1 MPLGSFRPV
10 AACLRRTPGERWS
23 HGTMPAPDAAV
34 TVVVVVLGLHI
45 IVKFVF
51 FALPY
56 RRRRAMLDKQYG
68 DKPSATATS
77 DRVLMA
83 FTVLLAA
90 FLLWR
95 GVQPAGFLGVLWIG
109 ATLIQLY
116 FHQFHR
122 PVAPER
128 AAPPQ
133 TSPLKEM
140 SYAIQDAPWR
150 PWPQLLMLTV
160 LVVVC
165 VIRLV
170 THR

>member
-1 MPLGSFRPV
+1 MLNTV
-10 AACLRRTPGERWS
+10 A
-23 HGTMPAPDAAV
+23 

-45 IVKFVF
+45 IVKFAY

-56 RRRRAMLDKQYG
+56 RRRRALLDKQYG
-68 DKPSATATS
+68 DKPSATTTS
-77 DRVLMA
+77 DRYVMALTVGIAVL
-83 FTVLLAA
+83 VLC
-90 FLLWR
+90 R
-95 GVQPAGFLGVLWIG
+95 GIDSVSFLGGLWIG

-122 PVAPER
+122 PVPRQR

-160 LVVVC
+160 LAVLSLLLMIVKAAAVQ
-165 VIRLV
+165 
-170 THR
+170 

>member
-1 MPLGSFRPV
+1 VTVLNTI
-10 AACLRRTPGERWS
+10 A
-23 HGTMPAPDAAV
+23 

-45 IVKFVF
+45 ITKFAF

-56 RRRRAMLDKQYG
+56 RRRRALLDKQYG
-68 DKPSATATS
+68 DKASATATS
-77 DRVLMA
+77 DVVLMI
-83 FTVLLAA
+83 FTVAIAA
-90 FLLWR
+90 LLLWR
-95 GVQPAGFLGVLWIG
+95 GVDPVSFLGGLWIG

-116 FHQFHR
+116 FHRFHR

-160 LVVVC
+160 LVVFS
-165 VIRLV
+165 LV
-170 THR
+170 LLLSK

>member
-1 MPLGSFRPV
+1 MLDTI
-10 AACLRRTPGERWS
+10 AA
-23 HGTMPAPDAAV
+23 A
-34 TVVVVVLGLHI
+34 VVVVLGLHI
-45 IVKFVF
+45 ITKFAF

-56 RRRRAMLDKQYG
+56 RRRRALLDKQYG
-68 DKPSATATS
+68 DRPWAGTTS

-83 FTVLLAA
+83 VTVAVAGLV
-90 FLLWR
+90 LWR
-95 GVQPAGFLGVLWIG
+95 GVDPVSFLGALLVG

-122 PVAPER
+122 PVPPER

-160 LVVVC
+160 LVVFGLTV
-165 VIRLV
+165 LFWK
-170 THR
+170 